1 MGGFFRLAELGVDF
15 GRKISEIARR
25 WPAAML
31 ALGLALTLAWI
42 VTLIWMFMHFVG
54 RFVL

>member
-1 MGGFFRLAELGVDF
+1 
-15 GRKISEIARR
+15 
-25 WPAAML
+25 ML

-54 RFVL
+54 RYVL